1 MKKILFVLVLFL
13 SCYIVYFVTEKEEYY
28 YLSLGDG
35 LGKSFCDNSFHTGYD
50 NMISDYLK
58 NEKKLEKFNNLF
70 VDYSYRITDL
80 IRMIRYNDYVY
91 DVKGEV
97 YINQALKRS
106 DIITLSIGNN
116 ELYSRLLMDNGD
128 IFGYIHEM
136 LDDMETLLELINRYN
151 HKLVF
156 VTGFYNNIKGKE
168 DIVKYVNL
176 ELSDMAKNN
185 GFIYVDVSFIGDNLK
200 YLNDKCIKVEDYN
213 KIFQIIVEKIKNS

>member
-80 IRMIRYNDYVY
+80 IRMIKYNDYVY

-116 ELYSRLLMDNGD
+116 ELYSRLLMDKED

-136 LDDMETLLELINRYN
+136 LDDMETLLGLINRYN

-168 DIVKYVNL
+168 DIVNYVNL
-176 ELSDMAKNN
+176 ELADMVKSN
-185 GFIYVDVSFIGDNLK
+185 GFIYVDVSFIKDNYK
-200 YLNDKCIKVEDYN
+200 NINDKCIKIEDYN

>member
-80 IRMIRYNDYVY
+80 IRMIKYNDYVY

-116 ELYSRLLMDNGD
+116 ELYSRLLMDKGD

-136 LDDMETLLELINRYN
+136 LDDMETLLGLINRYN

-168 DIVKYVNL
+168 DIVNYVNL
-176 ELSDMAKNN
+176 ELADMVKSN
-185 GFIYVDVSFIGDNLK
+185 GFIYVDVSFIKDNYK
-200 YLNDKCIKVEDYN
+200 NINDKCIKIEDYN